1 VTSSPSYRMGLP
13 AFHRGL
19 VPSREAILRLRLWAY
34 GNLPDCTRC
43 SLTIL
48 LLIQGNLLLCR
59 IATSCTGFLTL
70 TPVTML
76 TGRLQEDMPPPQS
89 GNCGCGLQHHTK
101 KDSNKKLYKAGG
113 FHPPAVGRRLP
124 AAVVKEK

>member
-1 VTSSPSYRMGLP
+1 MTSSPLFRMGLP

-19 VPSREAILRLRLWAY
+19 VPSREAMLRLRLWAY
-34 GNLPDCTRC
+34 GNLPGCTRC

-48 LLIQGNLLLCR
+48 PLIQGNFLLCW

-76 TGRLQEDMPPPQS
+76 TGRLREDIPPPQS
-89 GNCGCGLQHHTK
+89 GNCGCGVQHHTK
-101 KDSNKKLYKAGG
+101 HKYHQKII
-113 FHPPAVGRRLP
+113 
-124 AAVVKEK
+124 